1 MVSASVRLLRPGAY
15 LANSFAAASASL
27 AVITTGLSSQTKQG
41 ARMSSCSPTKQL
53 GLLRLFLKSETN
65 AAGRKRYE
73 RRQQIA
79 TKFRSKSGCIYDAQG
94 SLFSVVIGR
103 SRTQWHIVL
112 ADRIVSCSVCPIVRF
127 EIHSVGMRAICRSR
141 RVHSGLQMFRLPIR
155 AFMDSTA
162 SIFSSLPC
170 WQVSAPTSPLISL
183 MKTGRRPR

>member
-53 GLLRLFLKSETN
+53 GLLRLFLESETN

-79 TKFRSKSGCIYDAQG
+79 TKFRSKVAFMTLKDHFSQSSLGVRGLSGTLYSRIA
-94 SLFSVVIGR
+94 LLVVP
-103 SRTQWHIVL
+103 S
-112 ADRIVSCSVCPIVRF
+112 PIVRF

-141 RVHSGLQMFRLPIR
+141 RVHSGLQMSRLPIR